1 MRIIRGKMR
10 FARDCRLLGAKYN
23 GACVRRTK
31 EKKKRMK
38 KDWKKK
44 KHRLIIKMLTNSFAT
59 RRQKKYVKKKN
70 TLFHRT
76 VVVAAAVWEILDGL
90 LVLLTGPVPR
100 RHREDAMIQTR
111 VSAVYS
117 RRFYSSGACPRGQ
130 TKGPETKDP
139 RGHPATSSPLFL

>member
-1 MRIIRGKMR
+1 MIRPRLSAFGGKIQ
-10 FARDCRLLGAKYN
+10 
-23 GACVRRTK
+23 RRVCAPDKREK
-31 EKKKRMK
+31 ETMK
-38 KDWKKK
+38 KDWKK

-59 RRQKKYVKKKN
+59 RRQKEYVEKKN

-90 LVLLTGPVPR
+90 LVLLTGPVPS

-111 VSAVYS
+111 VSAVHS

-139 RGHPATSSPLFL
+139 RGHPSTSSPLFL